1 MEVTLP
7 AVARRLSLQ
16 RLCCRSALLVL
27 LVASCLPGSAVASGD
42 GPRVYGPSPVG
53 INALVFHASTL
64 RDANRSFDPSLVT
77 PNLKFDTSIGTL
89 QYARTL
95 QIAGRHVTL
104 TGMLRAGNSTQ
115 KSDDPGQNA
124 SSSGLA
130 DPTILALVNLSGL
143 PPMSLDEFRS
153 FTPATTVNL
162 LLGLTLPLGEYDPQN
177 LTNLGANR
185 YTFRVG
191 VPIVHPLELFP
202 GRITTLELMP
212 NLHIFTENRDVGLKQ
227 DPLMTVE
234 GHLAQDFTA
243 RLWGALGF
251 LWSRGG
257 ETRVNGVRQN
267 GAQRSLGLA
276 VTLDYDFSA
285 RWTLNFR
292 YGETVA
298 QNEFGLDGSL
308 YHLKLVTRF

>member
-1 MEVTLP
+1 LP
-7 AVARRLSLQ
+7 AARQLSLR
-16 RLCCRSALLVL
+16 RLCCRSGLLTLLVT
-27 LVASCLPGSAVASGD
+27 SCLPSSAEASGD

-53 INALVFHASTL
+53 INALAFHASTL

-77 PNLKFDTSIGTL
+77 PKLKFDTSIVTI

-95 QIAGRHVTL
+95 QIGGRHVTL
-104 TGMLRAGNSTQ
+104 SGMLRGGNSAQ
-115 KSDDPGQNA
+115 KSDDPEQNA

-130 DPTILALVNLSGL
+130 DPTILALVNLFGL

-153 FTPATTVNL
+153 FTPVTTVNL
-162 LLGLTLPLGEYDPQN
+162 LLGLTLPLGEYDSQE

-185 YTFRVG
+185 YAFRVG
-191 VPIVHPLELFP
+191 LPIAHPLELFP
-202 GRITTLELMP
+202 GRTTTLELMP

-227 DPLMTVE
+227 DPLITVE

-243 RLWGALGF
+243 RFWGALGF
-251 LWSRGG
+251 LWTSGG

-276 VTLDYDFSA
+276 ITLNYEFSP
-285 RWTLNFR
+285 RWALNFR